1 MILKKKK
8 FWTAIKLKKKESK
21 FGILLDKNLLKTPQK
36 KDCLISNI
44 RIAKD
49 LLKEWSSIQDDI
61 NFHNM
66 PVTQICFASL
76 DRKRK
81 EKIILLNKLTE
92 YGMTDLLFYRDTS
105 GTELE
110 KLQSK
115 KWDKLLCN
123 HFPSVLIHLW
133 ILFNRFLCILESF
146 MIILVA
152 LIASVFTGHGS
163 LISFHFN
170 NLSEFVTAYPTL
182 NPAIPRNLVKLLITI
197 RFLYIVVKSI
207 ID

>member
-61 NFHNM
+61 NFYNM

-92 YGMTDLLFYRDTS
+92 YGMTDLLF
-105 GTELE
+105 
-110 KLQSK
+110 LQGYFWDRIGKVTIK
-115 KWDKLLCN
+115 K
-123 HFPSVLIHLW
+123 
-133 ILFNRFLCILESF
+133 
-146 MIILVA
+146 M
-152 LIASVFTGHGS
+152 G
-163 LISFHFN
+163 
-170 NLSEFVTAYPTL
+170 
-182 NPAIPRNLVKLLITI
+182 
-197 RFLYIVVKSI
+197 
-207 ID
+207 